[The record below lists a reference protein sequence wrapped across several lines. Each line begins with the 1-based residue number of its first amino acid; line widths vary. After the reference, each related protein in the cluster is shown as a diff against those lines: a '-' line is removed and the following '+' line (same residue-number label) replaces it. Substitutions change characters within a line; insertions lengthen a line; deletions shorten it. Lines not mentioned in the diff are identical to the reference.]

1 MQRLAGYS
9 VLVTRPERQ
18 AHGLCAAL
26 EAEGASAIRA
36 PMIEIQPLAA
46 EARCARIID
55 GIAKYDK
62 AIFISR
68 NAVEFGLEALKARGH
83 SLDGVEIY
91 AVGVGTAAELHERGI
106 EKVTTPRDAFS
117 TEGLL
122 KLGSLQSAA
131 VEGRRIV
138 IFRGAGGRETLAET
152 LAARGAEVDY
162 CEVYKRS
169 VPDLKV
175 ADLLAAA
182 DVAVPDIAVITSLE
196 GATNLADKI
205 DDEGLDLLFD
215 MPLLVVGAR
224 MGREVEKL
232 GFTNPPVIVDNPG
245 DTDVIETL
253 TRWVMDEI

>member
-18 AHGLCAAL
+18 AHGLCVAL
-26 EAEGASAIRA
+26 EAEGARAIRA
-36 PMIEIQPLAA
+36 PMIEIQPLA
-46 EARCARIID
+46 ELARCARIID
-55 GIAKYDK
+55 GIATYAK

-68 NAVEFGLEALKARGH
+68 NAVEFGLEGLAARER
-83 SLDGVEIY
+83 SLAGVEIY

-131 VEGRRIV
+131 VDGKRIV
-138 IFRGAGGRETLAET
+138 IFRGAGGLETLAET
-152 LAARGAEVDY
+152 LTARGAAVDY
-162 CEVYKRS
+162 CEVYKRA

-175 ADLLAAA
+175 MDVLAQA
-182 DVAVPDIAVITSLE
+182 DVEVPDIAVITSLE

-205 DDEGLDLLFD
+205 DDEGLELLFD

-245 DTDVIETL
+245 DNDVIETL

>member
-9 VLVTRPERQ
+9 VLVTRPARQ
-18 AHGLCAAL
+18 AEGLCAAIK
-26 EAEGASAIRA
+26 AEGAQAIRA
-36 PMIEIQPLAA
+36 PMIEIQPLV
-46 EARCARIID
+46 EQARSARILD
-55 GIAKYDK
+55 GIEHYTK

-68 NAVEFGLEALKARGH
+68 NAVEFGLAGLAAHGRTLAGIE
-83 SLDGVEIY
+83 VY
-91 AVGVGTAAELHERGI
+91 AVGVGTAAELHAGGI
-106 EKVTTPRDAFS
+106 KKAITPRDVYS

-122 KLGSLQSAA
+122 KLSGLQSAA
-131 VEGRRIV
+131 VEGKHIV
-138 IFRGAGGRETLAET
+138 IFRGAGGRETLADT
-152 LAARGAEVDY
+152 LEARGADVDY

-175 ADLLAAA
+175 AELLTEAG
-182 DVAVPDIAVITSLE
+182 VAVPDIAVITSLE

-205 DDEGLDLLFD
+205 DEEGLDLLFD
-215 MPLLVVGAR
+215 MQLLVVGAR

-245 DTDVIETL
+245 DNDVIETL

>member
-1 MQRLAGYS
+1 MQRLAGYA

-18 AHGLCAAL
+18 AHGLCAAI
-26 EAEGASAIRA
+26 EAEGARAIRA
-36 PMIEIQPLAA
+36 PMIEIQPLTRQP
-46 EARCARIID
+46 RCVRVID
-55 GIAKYDK
+55 AIEHYDK

-68 NAVEFGLEALKARGH
+68 NAVEFGLEGLAAARR
-83 SLDGVEIY
+83 SLAGVEVY

-106 EKVTTPRDAFS
+106 DKVITPRDAFS

-122 KLGSLQSAA
+122 QLGGLQSTA
-131 VEGRRIV
+131 VEGKRIV
-138 IFRGAGGRETLAET
+138 IFRGAGGRETLADT

-162 CEVYKRS
+162 CEVYKRT

-175 ADLLAAA
+175 ADLLAEA

-245 DTDVIETL
+245 DNDVIETL